1 MKANKIVFYFIAV
14 ILLSSLCFGLKSCSE
29 TNRMTDV
36 TVTTEYK
43 VHGFSETPPAYKRS
57 AHRYVFVND
66 NKYGDFTF
74 EVSPRTYYDVSHG
87 KDKVTFT
94 MYFHELYT
102 HADNQKTKNNLM
114 KYVEDDFGI
123 SKYVAK
129 NYALMEILSV
139 IAFFASL
146 IIGLSYSGYWIDRS
160 ETFETICSFTL
171 VLCSIVAII
180 LSFMV

>member
-1 MKANKIVFYFIAV
+1 MKANKIVFYFITI

-29 TNRMTDV
+29 TNRITDV

-66 NKYGDFTF
+66 DKYGDFTF

-102 HADNQKTKNNLM
+102 HADNQKTKDNLI

-123 SKYVAK
+123 SQYIAK
-129 NYALMEILSV
+129 NYNTIEILSV
-139 IAFFASL
+139 ISFFATL
-146 IIGLSYSGYWIDRS
+146 IISFSYIGYWIDKD
-160 ETFETICSFTL
+160 ETFETICSIILALF
-171 VLCSIVAII
+171 SIAAII

>member
-1 MKANKIVFYFIAV
+1 MRVNKIVFYFITV

-29 TNRMTDV
+29 TNRITDV

-66 NKYGDFTF
+66 DKYGDFTF
-74 EVSPRTYYDVSHG
+74 EVSPRTYYDISHG

-94 MYFHELYT
+94 MNFYKLYT
-102 HADNQKTKNNLM
+102 RADNQQTKNNLM
-114 KYVEDDFGI
+114 KCVEDDFGI

-129 NYALMEILSV
+129 NYAIMEVLSV
-139 IAFFASL
+139 IGFFMSL
-146 IIGLSYSGYWIDRS
+146 IIGLAYGGYWMDRS

-171 VLCSIVAII
+171 ALCSIAAII
-180 LSFMV
+180 LAFMI